1 MTGRIIRNLTGVLI
15 TTLAGSQLT
24 AFVADDNKWAT
35 GTTITYQVRLG
46 GSGSG
51 TLLDGTTSWTTVAQN
66 SMAEWNVHI
75 QDVQFA
81 AVEAAVGGEGES
93 NRVND
98 LFFSSTIYGDAFGSQ
113 TLAVTLNIFEGFS
126 QPLPRVEADIVFNN
140 KSDLNWNSYRGAR
153 RNDVDDLQR
162 VLIHEL
168 GHALGLD
175 HPDENSQT
183 VSAIMNAF
191 ASDIDSPTTDD
202 VQGGQSLYGVR
213 DGSDGGSGGGGGGG
227 GGDTGDSFESDNNA
241 ASATAIANGATQT
254 HSIHTVG
261 DVDWLSFS
269 LPSGVTNLRIE
280 TSGSSG
286 DTDIYLFGPNTSTTQ
301 LARDDD
307 GGADRFSLITISSPS
322 GGSYFLRV
330 EEFSNNATIASYNV
344 SVSWTEP
351 STGVSADSFESDN
364 SSSSARTISNG
375 ETQNRNI
382 HVAGDIDWATF
393 TVGEGGASSFVIET
407 AGENPGDTELTL
419 FGPNSSTA
427 QIAYN
432 DDIDTAGRNWFSRV
446 SGSSLAEGT
455 YFIKVNDLNNNS
467 VISAYTLKATWTQNT
482 VANAKLSNLSV
493 RARTGGQFGTL
504 ILGFA
509 TSGGSKEVLI
519 RAMGPTIGDFGV
531 PDPIPDPRLDMIRNR
546 AAIDEV
552 DDWVDESNSALIS
565 TRGAQ
570 LGAFAP
576 TSLLEAILLRSVT
589 PNPYTVLATDVQNNT
604 GQVLIEAY
612 DADDLSAAGR
622 LTNLSTR
629 TEVGGA
635 AGILTAGFVIA
646 GTGDLTLLIRGVG
659 PTLAGFGVAGA
670 VADPTLVVISST
682 SGERV
687 GNNDDWGSDNA
698 SDKRTTA
705 TAVGG
710 FPLDEGSRDAA
721 LLITLPPGPYT
732 VEMNSGSG
740 GAQGNGLIEIYEVR

>member
-1 MTGRIIRNLTGVLI
+1 MNIRIPRFVTVTLVGVL
-15 TTLAGSQLT
+15 ASAQLS
-24 AFVADDNKWAT
+24 AFVADDNKWPD

-46 GSGSG
+46 GTASGA
-51 TLLDGTTSWTTVAQN
+51 LLDGTSSWTTVAQN
-66 SMAEWNVHI
+66 SMTEWNTHI

-113 TLAVTLNIFEGFS
+113 TLAVTLNIFEGFA

-191 ASDIDSPTTDD
+191 ASDIDTVTTDD

-213 DGSDGGSGGGGGGG
+213 SGSNGGGGGGG
-227 GGDTGDSFESDNNA
+227 GGGSTGDAFEADNS
-241 ASATAIANGATQT
+241 ASAATAIANGGAQT
-254 HSIHTVG
+254 HTIHEVG
-261 DVDWLSFS
+261 DVDWVSFT
-269 LPSGVTNLRIE
+269 LPSGATNLRIE

-286 DTDIYLFGPNTSTTQ
+286 DTDIYLFGPNSSTT
-301 LARDDD
+301 LLERDDD
-307 GGADRFSLITISSPS
+307 DGTASFSLIVRASPS
-322 GGSYFLRV
+322 GGNYFLRV
-330 EEFSNNATIASYNV
+330 EEFSNNSTIASYNL
-344 SVSWTEP
+344 SVTWTEP
-351 STGVSADSFESDN
+351 STGNSADAFESDN
-364 SSSSARTISNG
+364 SASSAGSISNG
-375 ETQNRNI
+375 VTQNRSI

-393 TVGEGGASSFVIET
+393 TVGEGGASNFLIET

-419 FGPNSSTA
+419 FGPNSSTN

-432 DDIDTAGRNWFSRV
+432 DDIDTSGRNWFSRV
-446 SGSSLAEGT
+446 SGSTLAAGT
-455 YFIKVNDLNNNS
+455 YFVKVNDLNNNS
-467 VISAYTLKATWTQNT
+467 VISAYTLRATWTQLSPPSQ
-482 VANAKLSNLSV
+482 AKLSNLSV
-493 RARTGGQFGTL
+493 RAKTGGQFGTL

-509 TSGGSKEVLI
+509 TSTASKEVLI
-519 RAMGPTIGDFGV
+519 RGMGPTIGDFGV
-531 PDPIPDPRLDMIRNR
+531 PDPIGDPRLDMVLNG

-552 DDWVDESNSALIS
+552 DNWVNEANSASITL
-565 TRGAQ
+565 RGAQ

-576 TSLLEAILLRSVT
+576 SSELEAILLRSVV
-589 PNPYTVLATDVQNNT
+589 PSPYTVLVSDTQSRT

-612 DADDLSAAGR
+612 DADALSAAGR

-659 PTLAGFGVAGA
+659 PTLTGFGVSGA
-670 VADPTLVVISST
+670 VSDPTLVVISAT

-698 SDKRTTA
+698 SAKRTTA
-705 TAVGG
+705 AAVGA
-710 FPLDEGSRDAA
+710 FALLEGSRDAA

-740 GAQGNGLIEIYEVR
+740 GAQGNGLIEIYEVQ